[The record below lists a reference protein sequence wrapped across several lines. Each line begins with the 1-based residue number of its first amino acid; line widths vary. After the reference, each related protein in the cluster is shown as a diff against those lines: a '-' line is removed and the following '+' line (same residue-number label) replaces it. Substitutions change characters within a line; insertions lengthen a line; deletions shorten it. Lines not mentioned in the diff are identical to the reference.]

1 MEFPKEIFSIILN
14 YCDDRIEK
22 QQKKLLKLT
31 LDILL
36 LQIDLEWKVYLGADY
51 ESKKNTYYWNYY
63 LKKEYIDLSFD
74 PDFSDITLTWWSNGK
89 TLVPVID

>member
-31 LDILL
+31 LDI
-36 LQIDLEWKVYLGADY
+36 
-51 ESKKNTYYWNYY
+51 
-63 LKKEYIDLSFD
+63 
-74 PDFSDITLTWWSNGK
+74 
-89 TLVPVID
+89 